1 MLGIYNNTSSFP
13 VSKEIINQPAMK
25 TLCITLMLC
34 LSLGAFSQKW
44 DKSVNANYNWTFISQ
59 SIEGDFNLRKNHN
72 TLSFG
77 MQVYVATYPDFDE
90 GSYKNAAYADTWYNH
105 IGLNFSY
112 QYNIFKDQRT
122 VNPFLFYQTMVSHL
136 CFHKVGGDLNIGDDW
151 RSYGVTDPYWIMEN
165 VIGAGF
171 VFQLYENLNVFQ
183 SAGYGYSFFFGDD
196 TYTMSAENEW
206 TYTLKIGLLYHL

>member
-1 MLGIYNNTSSFP
+1 
-13 VSKEIINQPAMK
+13 MK
-25 TLCITLMLC
+25 TFYLSLLLF
-34 LSLGAFSQKW
+34 LSLGLFAQKW

-59 SIEGDFNLRKNHN
+59 SIEGDFNMRNKHN

-77 MQVYVATYPDFDE
+77 MQVYLGTYPEFDE
-90 GSYKNAAYADTWYNH
+90 GVYKNAAYADTWYNH

-112 QYNIFKDQRT
+112 QYNIFRDQRT
-122 VNPFLFYQTMVSHL
+122 VNPFLFYQTLVSHL
-136 CFHKVGGDLNIGDDW
+136 CFHKVGDLDVNEDW
-151 RSYGVTDPYWIMEN
+151 ISYGITDPYWITEN

-196 TYTMSAENEW
+196 AYTMGTIGEW
-206 TYTLKIGLLYHL
+206 AYTVKLGVFYRIN